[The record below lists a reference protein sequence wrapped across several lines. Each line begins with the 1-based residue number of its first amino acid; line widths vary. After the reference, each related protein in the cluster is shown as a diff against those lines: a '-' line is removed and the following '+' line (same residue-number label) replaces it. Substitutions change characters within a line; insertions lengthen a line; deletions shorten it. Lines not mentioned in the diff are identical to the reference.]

1 MFKFKVNDIVVYG
14 TTGVCRVD
22 GVSDMKLGRETKQY
36 YVLTPVAQG
45 SSTVY
50 VPTDNSLL
58 LGRVRKVLTKPQIDE
73 VIASLP
79 DGAEIWSDNSA
90 ERMRLYA
97 DVLKSGDRGQ
107 ILLAIRTLVL
117 RRRDL
122 SQKGKKLHIT
132 DERALR
138 DAQRFLFD
146 EFSYVLGIDADKVED
161 YIMTAVAG
169 KK

>member
-1 MFKFKVNDIVVYG
+1 MKKKFLILSLVLAMLTSLMFITVFASDGESNTEFKIATKSLSLKDNVCVNFKV
-14 TTGVCRVD
+14 
-22 GVSDMKLGRETKQY
+22 
-36 YVLTPVAQG
+36 
-45 SSTVY
+45 
-50 VPTDNSLL
+50 
-58 LGRVRKVLTKPQIDE
+58 
-73 VIASLP
+73 SLP